1 LAQIPGHSLSSGSI
15 LVYAI
20 AGWSGCFVMATEL
33 LAGRIVAPYFGG
45 SIYVW
50 GAVITVFMLALA
62 LGYLAGGRFSLRAP
76 SLRRLGALLAVAALS
91 VLPVVLI
98 GDPVLEWISGILPDP
113 RYGTL
118 LSCVALFFLP
128 TLLAGMV
135 SPYAVRLLVTQTSTS
150 GASAGWLYFVS
161 TFGSAAGTIIT
172 SFYLVLLLEVN
183 HIILIMMGISMAISA
198 LSLLS
203 RSVPR

>member
-1 LAQIPGHSLSSGSI
+1 MSSGSI

-33 LAGRIVAPYFGG
+33 LAGRIVAPFFGG

-50 GAVITVFMLALA
+50 GAVITVFMLALS
-62 LGYLAGGRFSLRAP
+62 LGYLAGGKFSLRSP
-76 SLRRLGALLAVAALS
+76 SLRRLGALLAVAAVS
-91 VLPVVLI
+91 VLPVVLAGEPI
-98 GDPVLEWISGILPDP
+98 LEWISGIVPDP

-128 TLLAGMV
+128 TLLSGMV
-135 SPYAVRLLVTQTSTS
+135 SPYAVRLLVTQTATS

-172 SFYLVLLLEVN
+172 SFYLVLLMEVN
-183 HIILIMMGISMAISA
+183 QIILMLMGISMAISA
-198 LSLLS
+198 LTLLN
-203 RSVPR
+203 RSSVR